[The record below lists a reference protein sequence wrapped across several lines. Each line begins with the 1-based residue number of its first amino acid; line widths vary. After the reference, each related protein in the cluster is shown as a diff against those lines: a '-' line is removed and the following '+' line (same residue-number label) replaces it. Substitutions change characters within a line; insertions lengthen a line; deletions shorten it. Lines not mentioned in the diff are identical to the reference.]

1 MNSDEAI
8 SALSVFWGIY
18 VLGGYL
24 PALVSRSFYTV
35 VMEEKTGTGFVIS
48 AASLQLVIGAASLA
62 VVNEWAWGPALV
74 ITLLGWMAVVKGVGR
89 YLALGTARK
98 AAAGMPPSVAYPYTA
113 LHLLA
118 AVYLL
123 VTFFAGS

>member
-1 MNSDEAI
+1 MNSEEVV

-18 VLGGYL
+18 LLGGYL
-24 PALVSRSFYTV
+24 PTLVSKAFYQV

-62 VVNEWAWGPALV
+62 AVNEWAWGPTIV

-89 YLALGTARK
+89 YLALGTAKK
-98 AAAGMPPSVAYPYTA
+98 AAAGMPLYVAYSYTA
-113 LHLLA
+113 IHLLA

-123 VTFFAGS
+123 VTFFANS